1 MELNPDSSLDN
12 GMGLLHGGT
21 AAAMLDTAMG
31 AAANTMLPPDK
42 AVLTLDLK
50 LTYLRPLRLSSGP
63 IRATGKVLTVG
74 KRNAY
79 VSGEVHDGKGRL
91 AVHAVAIFSVISTVG
106 GDQRLGW
113 HVGGNALALFA
124 MSSAT

>member
-1 MELNPDSSLDN
+1 MSGLEIMRGIRDGTVPPPPMARLIGFDCIGAEPSEVVMELNPDSSLDN

-63 IRATGKVLTVG
+63 IRATGK
-74 KRNAY
+74 
-79 VSGEVHDGKGRL
+79 GRFQ
-91 AVHAVAIFSVISTVG
+91 V
-106 GDQRLGW
+106 R
-113 HVGGNALALFA
+113 
-124 MSSAT
+124 SATPDSMN